1 MVLFSNGSDDVDI
14 IDIELAEGRGEHLV
28 VVSQSNG
35 YVV

>member
-28 VVSQSNG
+28 LTK
-35 YVV
+35 